1 MIDAESDRKFVQ
13 GYDCRVTAASL
24 KAADVLLAETRDFR
38 ELLLGWALLLPEPL
52 NILSD
57 QSAHIHAQ
65 KSADYI
71 L

>member
-38 ELLLGWALLLPEPL
+38 ELLLG
-52 NILSD
+52 
-57 QSAHIHAQ
+57 
-65 KSADYI
+65 
-71 L
+71 